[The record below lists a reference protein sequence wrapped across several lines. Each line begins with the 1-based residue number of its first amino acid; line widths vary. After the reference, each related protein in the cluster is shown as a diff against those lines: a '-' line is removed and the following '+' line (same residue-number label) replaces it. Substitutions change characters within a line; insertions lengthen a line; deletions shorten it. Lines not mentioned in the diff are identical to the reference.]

1 MDIQTTLLTSL
12 RKLSKQ
18 QTADTLGNCGSYLG
32 ASDVGHCPRKVIL
45 EKINP
50 AEHNL
55 ASLLRFQRGHMAEDI
70 IAMAFTAAGYTN
82 FERQVEIELHCEG
95 VPFQA
100 HIDFVFTSKVSKVK
114 SILEVKSSNVPDSP
128 YGSWESQLYVQMGGK
143 QEDCPDYT
151 IKGAILAIDLA
162 AGEVGLFS
170 GYSPN
175 SMMFQGLKDRAA
187 SIWSDYQATLNG
199 EEVSLSTEPG
209 PLCSFCHHLMSCPRF
224 EAQEA
229 PDMAEFV
236 QELEQLQLEEKA
248 LKNKIKPFK
257 INLQGIVEQIGPI
270 KVNNHILK
278 MKSQERKSL
287 DTERLELFLSDHGHS
302 LSDFQ
307 NPYKISFLDITRSK
321 AA

>member
-18 QTADTLGNCGSYLG
+18 QTADTLGNRSSYLG
-32 ASDVGHCPRKVIL
+32 ASDIGHCPRKVIL
-45 EKINP
+45 EKLNP
-50 AEHNL
+50 AEHDL

-70 IAMAFTAAGYTN
+70 IAMAFTAAGYAN
-82 FERQVEIELHCEG
+82 FERQVEVDLHCEG

-100 HIDFVFTSKVSKVK
+100 HIDFVFTSNINKVK
-114 SILEVKSSNVPDSP
+114 SILEVKSSNIPDAP
-128 YGSWESQLYVQMGGK
+128 YGSWESQLYVQMGGM
-143 QEDCPDYT
+143 QEKHRDFT

-162 AGEVGLFS
+162 DGEVGLFS

-175 SMMFQGLKDRAA
+175 DMIFHGLKHRAI
-187 SIWSDYQATLNG
+187 SIWSDYQTMLEG
-199 EEVSLSTEPG
+199 KEVSLPTDPG
-209 PLCSFCHHLMSCPRF
+209 PLCSFCHHLMTCPKF

-229 PDMAEFV
+229 PEMAELV
-236 QELEQLQLEEKA
+236 DELAQMQREEKA

-257 INLQGIVEQIGPI
+257 SNLQGIVEQIGPI
-270 KVNNHILK
+270 KVNNNILK
-278 MKSQERKSL
+278 LKVQERKSL

-307 NPYKISFLDITRSK
+307 NPYKISFLDITKSK